1 MAKKKMTIPD
11 FKKFKAEG
19 RKFAYTTAY
28 DYTMATIVDESEV
41 EIILVGDSL
50 AMCILGRNSTVG
62 VTMDDMNHHIKPVVL
77 GAPNTFVVGDMP
89 FGSYNQSPEQAIAN
103 ASRML
108 METGCDAIK
117 LEGGATMAPTIRRLV
132 DAGVPVMGHIGLTP
146 QTASSMGGFKVQG
159 GTPESAAEL
168 LRAAKAIEEAGAFSL
183 VVECVPNSVGKAL
196 VEALTI
202 PVLGIGAGVDVDC
215 QVLVSYDLLGM
226 YNGFKPKFVKHFA
239 NIRQQMVAGL
249 NQFHEESVTGT
260 FPDESTS
267 FNKPVEI
274 PKLY

>member
-62 VTMDDMNHHIKPVVL
+62 VTMEDMIHHIKPVVL

-89 FGSYNQSPEQAIAN
+89 FGSYNQSAEQAIAN

-249 NQFHEESVTGT
+249 NQFHEESVAGT

>member
-62 VTMDDMNHHIKPVVL
+62 VTMEDMIHHIKPVVL

-117 LEGGATMAPTIRRLV
+117 LEGGAAMAPTIRRLV

-196 VEALTI
+196 TEALTI
-202 PVLGIGAGVDVDC
+202 PVLGIGAGADVDC

-249 NQFHEESVTGT
+249 NQFHEESVAGT